1 MVAPAKWRRRLLHAA
16 LTAGLFCP
24 LAAALGDTLYAPPY
38 SESTPAAGMPTAGTP
53 AAGTPAAGMPA
64 AGTPAAGMPAAGRP
78 VLVARGIGVLSPV
91 QPIPVR
97 PAPSIDA
104 RAVPLDPA
112 PCDLMVA
119 EPAMDTSVQGT
130 GGSGDADP
138 IPGLGSS
145 LNGAAEVGAAE
156 VGAAQVGSA
165 QAGPAPGQATAN
177 GAAGSSP
184 LGCELT
190 ASAPTADSAAAP
202 EETPP
207 DYDFA
212 LDTGDIPRIPVV
224 VISGV
229 SRPSRPWFASV
240 SGQDG
245 LRYAGDR
252 NWVYR
257 NTTGPSLTVGN
268 INANAPVWGS
278 SAPVGGLQ
286 IANWAGSSA
295 TVPEGSFGYSS
306 SVGKLNRM
314 DPTASS
320 GAVDYGASVGTGS
333 VRYGL
338 TPALTVEGQMQSAPS
353 LTTRGMGTTYAA
365 GEYGTFQAGATQST
379 FDASNAWR
387 YRIGY
392 SVDVA
397 DTVNLGY
404 TNEQIGAGFGDLS
417 TYSGGVASAP
427 QSRNTLSAGVPITGW
442 GTFSGTYSGLHE
454 GSTLAEQRVGLSHSM
469 FVAPKVKLAVGADRD
484 IISGNYEWRANL
496 SMPVDTFMRGTW
508 LSW

>member
-1 MVAPAKWRRRLLHAA
+1 MVAPAIGRRRLLHAA
-16 LTAGLFCP
+16 LTAGVVCP
-24 LAAALGDTLYAPPY
+24 LSPALADTFDASPSSITSPAPR
-38 SESTPAAGMPTAGTP
+38 A
-53 AAGTPAAGMPA
+53 
-64 AGTPAAGMPAAGRP
+64 P
-78 VLVARGIGVLSPV
+78 VLMARGIGVLSPV

-97 PAPSIDA
+97 PAPSIA
-104 RAVPLDPA
+104 SRAVPLDP
-112 PCDLMVA
+112 PLCGLEVA
-119 EPAMDTSVQGT
+119 EPAMDTSVR
-130 GGSGDADP
+130 GGEEDSEGAGWGGDV

-145 LNGAAEVGAAE
+145 LSGSGEDIPLECENTPAAVAE
-156 VGAAQVGSA
+156 
-165 QAGPAPGQATAN
+165 
-177 GAAGSSP
+177 
-184 LGCELT
+184 
-190 ASAPTADSAAAP
+190 DS
-202 EETPP
+202 TP
-207 DYDFA
+207 DYSFA
-212 LDTGDIPRIPVV
+212 LEDSDIPRVPVV

-229 SRPSRPWFASV
+229 SRPTRPWFASV

-245 LRYAGDR
+245 LRYGGDR

-257 NTTGPSLTVGN
+257 NTAGPSLTVGN

-278 SAPVGGLQ
+278 SAPVGGVQ
-286 IANWAGSSA
+286 ISNWAGSAA

-314 DPTASS
+314 DPTARS
-320 GAVDYGASVGTGS
+320 GAVDYGASVGSGS

-338 TPALTVEGQMQSAPS
+338 TPALTLEGQMQSAPA

-365 GEYGTFQAGATQST
+365 GEYGTFQAGATQSS

-387 YRIGY
+387 YRFGY
-392 SVDVA
+392 NVDVA
-397 DTVNLGY
+397 DMVNLGY

-427 QSRNTLSAGVPITGW
+427 QTRNTLSAGVPITGW
-442 GTFSGTYSGLHE
+442 GTLSGTYSGLRE

-469 FVAPKVKLAVGADRD
+469 FVAPKVQLAVGADRD
-484 IISGNYEWRANL
+484 IVSGNYEWRANL

>member
-16 LTAGLFCP
+16 LTAGLTCP
-24 LAAALGDTLYAPPY
+24 LAAALADTLDAPPS
-38 SESTPAAGMPTAGTP
+38 SESTP
-53 AAGTPAAGMPA
+53 AAGTPAAGTPA

-119 EPAMDTSVQGT
+119 EPAMDTSVQGA
-130 GGSGDADP
+130 GNSGDADP
-138 IPGLGSS
+138 IPGLGPS
-145 LNGAAEVGAAE
+145 LNGAVESRASPARATESGASE
-156 VGAAQVGSA
+156 TGA
-165 QAGPAPGQATAN
+165 TE
-177 GAAGSSP
+177 SSP

-190 ASAPTADSAAAP
+190 ASAPATAPAP

-257 NTTGPSLTVGN
+257 NTSGPSVTVGN

-365 GEYGTFQAGATQST
+365 GEYGTFQAGATQSS

>member
-1 MVAPAKWRRRLLHAA
+1 MVAPANWRRRLLHAA
-16 LTAGLFCP
+16 LTAGMCCP
-24 LAAALGDTLYAPPY
+24 LATALADTL
-38 SESTPAAGMPTAGTP
+38 AASPLP
-53 AAGTPAAGMPA
+53 NSMPA
-64 AGTPAAGMPAAGRP
+64 QGAP

-97 PAPSIDA
+97 PAPSIES
-104 RAVPLDPA
+104 RAVPLGPP
-112 PCDLMVA
+112 PCGLRAA
-119 EPAMDTSVQGT
+119 EPALDTSVQGT
-130 GGSGDADP
+130 EDSGDEA
-138 IPGLGSS
+138 IPGLNTGLSQGMEGGA
-145 LNGAAEVGAAE
+145 LACDDQVAGAADGN
-156 VGAAQVGSA
+156 
-165 QAGPAPGQATAN
+165 APD
-177 GAAGSSP
+177 
-184 LGCELT
+184 
-190 ASAPTADSAAAP
+190 DSG
-202 EETPP
+202 TSDSGVP
-207 DYDFA
+207 DYSFA
-212 LDTGDIPRIPVV
+212 LEESDIPRIPVV

-229 SRPSRPWFASV
+229 SRPTRPWFSSV

-245 LRYAGDR
+245 LRYGGDR

-257 NTTGPSLTVGN
+257 NTAGPSLTVGN
-268 INANAPVWGS
+268 INANAPAWGS
-278 SAPVGGLQ
+278 TAPVGGLQ
-286 IANWAGSSA
+286 IANWAGSAA

-314 DPTASS
+314 DPAASS
-320 GAVDYGASVGTGS
+320 GAVDYGASVGMGS

-365 GEYGTFQAGATQST
+365 GEYGTFQAGATQSS

-387 YRIGY
+387 YRFGY
-392 SVDVA
+392 NVEVA
-397 DTVNLGY
+397 DAVNLGY

-417 TYSGGVASAP
+417 NYSGGVAAAP
-427 QSRNTLSAGVPITGW
+427 QSRNTLSAGVPIQGW

-454 GSTLAEQRVGLSHSM
+454 GSVLAEQRVGLTHSM

-484 IISGNYEWRANL
+484 IVSGNYEWRANL

>member
-1 MVAPAKWRRRLLHAA
+1 M
-16 LTAGLFCP
+16 
-24 LAAALGDTLYAPPY
+24 
-38 SESTPAAGMPTAGTP
+38 
-53 AAGTPAAGMPA
+53 
-64 AGTPAAGMPAAGRP
+64 
-78 VLVARGIGVLSPV
+78 ARGIGVLSPV
-91 QPIPVR
+91 QPMPVR
-97 PAPSIDA
+97 PAPSLDT
-104 RAVPLDPA
+104 RAVPLGPP
-112 PCDLMVA
+112 PCDLQAA

-130 GGSGDADP
+130 DDAGSADL
-138 IPGLGSS
+138 IPGMGTT
-145 LNGAAEVGAAE
+145 LNGE
-156 VGAAQVGSA
+156 SA
-165 QAGPAPGQATAN
+165 PAPLA
-177 GAAGSSP
+177 
-184 LGCELT
+184 CEQVAQQP
-190 ASAPTADSAAAP
+190 ASTP
-202 EETPP
+202 EEEFVPA
-207 DYDFA
+207 YDFA
-212 LDTGDIPRIPVV
+212 LDSGDIPRIPVV

-245 LRYAGDR
+245 LRYGGDR

-257 NTTGPSLTVGN
+257 NTAGPSVTVGN

-286 IANWAGSSA
+286 IANWAGTSA

-320 GAVDYGASVGTGS
+320 GAVDYGASVGSGS

-338 TPALTVEGQMQSAPS
+338 TPALTVEGQMQSAPA

-365 GEYGTFQAGATQST
+365 GEYGTFQAGATQSS

-417 TYSGGVASAP
+417 TYSGGVSATP
-427 QSRNTLSAGVPITGW
+427 QSRNTLTAGVPISGW
-442 GTFSGTYSGLHE
+442 GTLSGTYSGLHE

-469 FVAPKVKLAVGADRD
+469 FVAPKVQLAVGADRD
-484 IISGNYEWRANL
+484 IVTGNYGWRANL

>member
-16 LTAGLFCP
+16 LAAGLFCP

-38 SESTPAAGMPTAGTP
+38 SESTPVGGTP
-53 AAGTPAAGMPA
+53 AAGTRAAGMPA

-119 EPAMDTSVQGT
+119 EPAMDTSVQGA

-165 QAGPAPGQATAN
+165 QAGPAQGEATAN

-257 NTTGPSLTVGN
+257 NTTGPSVTVGN

-278 SAPVGGLQ
+278 SAPVGGLK
-286 IANWAGSSA
+286 IANWAESSA

>member
-1 MVAPAKWRRRLLHAA
+1 MVAPAIWRRRLLHAA
-16 LTAGLFCP
+16 LTAGAYCP
-24 LAAALGDTLYAPPY
+24 LSVALADTLDASP
-38 SESTPAAGMPTAGTP
+38 SSVTSPAQGA
-53 AAGTPAAGMPA
+53 
-64 AGTPAAGMPAAGRP
+64 P
-78 VLVARGIGVLSPV
+78 VLMARGIGVLSPV

-97 PAPSIDA
+97 PAPSIAA
-104 RAVPLDPA
+104 RAVPLDP
-112 PCDLMVA
+112 PLCGGMEVA
-119 EPAMDTSVQGT
+119 EPAMDTSVRG
-130 GGSGDADP
+130 GDADSEDSARGSDV

-145 LNGAAEVGAAE
+145 LSGSGEDIPLECDNAPAAVAE
-156 VGAAQVGSA
+156 ES
-165 QAGPAPGQATAN
+165 T
-177 GAAGSSP
+177 
-184 LGCELT
+184 
-190 ASAPTADSAAAP
+190 
-202 EETPP
+202 P
-207 DYDFA
+207 DYSFA
-212 LDTGDIPRIPVV
+212 LEDSDIPRVPVV

-245 LRYAGDR
+245 LRYGGDR

-257 NTTGPSLTVGN
+257 NTSGPSLSVGN

-286 IANWAGSSA
+286 ISNWAGSAA

-314 DPTASS
+314 DPTARS
-320 GAVDYGASVGTGS
+320 GAVDYGASVGSGS

-338 TPALTVEGQMQSAPS
+338 TPALTLEGQMQSAPA

-365 GEYGTFQAGATQST
+365 GEYGTFQAGATQSS

-387 YRIGY
+387 YRVGY
-392 SVDVA
+392 NVDVA
-397 DTVNLGY
+397 DLVNLGY

-417 TYSGGVASAP
+417 TYSGGVASAA
-427 QSRNTLSAGVPITGW
+427 QTRNTLSAGIPITGW

-469 FVAPKVKLAVGADRD
+469 FVAPKVQLAVGADRD
-484 IISGNYEWRANL
+484 IVSGNYEWRANL

>member
-16 LTAGLFCP
+16 LAAGLFCP

-38 SESTPAAGMPTAGTP
+38 SESTPVGGTP
-53 AAGTPAAGMPA
+53 AAGTRAAGMPA

-119 EPAMDTSVQGT
+119 EPAMDTSVQGA

-165 QAGPAPGQATAN
+165 QAGPAQGEATAN

-257 NTTGPSLTVGN
+257 NTTGPSVTVGN